1 MNWISL
7 LGAIGVGAI
16 VTKLLDVLWL
26 NRVVRD
32 NERAKWL
39 REQRLVVFSKLA
51 QELLSMGLWNGSTK
65 PVEAL
70 SLAAQAILIANDD
83 LLAKRIESFFS
94 STLEAKETLEK
105 MQREAS
111 TIHRQIKFDTD
122 DQQIEKIKAEAQAI
136 IDRRQEKMK
145 AKYVRIHQDA
155 RALVQE
161 LRAALLSEW
170 HEGVGLGLTIPYPW
184 PNHPV
189 ERTAHSA
196 GFVVVLGLG
205 GCGPPLTGSVVHKN
219 REIQWRT

>member
-94 STLEAKETLEK
+94 STLEAKETLDK
-105 MQREAS
+105 MQREVS
-111 TIHRQIKFDTD
+111 TIHGQIKF
-122 DQQIEKIKAEAQAI
+122 
-136 IDRRQEKMK
+136 
-145 AKYVRIHQDA
+145 
-155 RALVQE
+155 
-161 LRAALLSEW
+161 
-170 HEGVGLGLTIPYPW
+170 
-184 PNHPV
+184 
-189 ERTAHSA
+189 
-196 GFVVVLGLG
+196 
-205 GCGPPLTGSVVHKN
+205 
-219 REIQWRT
+219 